1 MLPGGRLGLAAWT
14 AEREAV
20 NALLRTA
27 QAHPLFAGA
36 PPLRQPYVLAL
47 AVGEHAVEGVLERV
61 FVNDDALWLFEAWPG
76 KKAESLTFAQRVPL
90 FLDWALLR
98 LAADAATPVRVA
110 VFTAEEQIDVGA
122 PFNAW
127 DEAMLAAAPETARAM
142 RDALTARVAALL
154 AIWRQ
159 AQHQPLPYFPRTSWA
174 ALDDK
179 PDAARQAWEG
189 GFATG
194 ERDYAPGYAR
204 LLAGQANFADGQP
217 QHAELQALALRL
229 ARLIDPATLDEVAA

>member
-14 AEREAV
+14 AERDAV

-36 PPLRQPYVLAL
+36 LPQRQPYALSL

-61 FVNDDALWLFEAWPG
+61 FVTDDALWLFDAWPG

-90 FLDWALLR
+90 FLEWALLR
-98 LAADAATPVRVA
+98 LAADTATPVRVA
-110 VFTAEEQIDVGA
+110 VFTADEQTDVGA

-127 DEAMLAAAPETARAM
+127 DEALLAADPEMARAM
-142 RDALTARVAALL
+142 REALAARVDALL

-159 AQHQPLPYFPRTSWA
+159 AQRQPLPYFPRTSWA

-189 GFATG
+189 GFNAG

-204 LLAGQANFADGQP
+204 LLAGEANFADGQP
-217 QHAELQALALRL
+217 PHAELQALALRL
-229 ARLIDPATLDEVAA
+229 AHLIDPATLGEVDA